1 MKKIKEGIR
10 RCMKKRNSWIQ
21 KKSVVAIVAI
31 LLLIAILAVAAELGM
46 KSGGRPHEVIE
57 KIKNG
62 NKDNNERKS
71 YSNSNSD
78 NMNGEDEKK
87 ESLNDLDSES
97 NTGYGYEMDVFSDK
111 NNSTEKKTVYE
122 KGYDLP
128 VDKQA
133 DKTAK
138 EELHD
143 MMQSVWTI
151 YDKSEK
157 GNTSNVVLPSKTVQ
171 KILDK
176 IESCSV
182 PAFFSGREEHMRNA
196 DKFDTFLKKAQK
208 GEKGSIIVYEVHED
222 GGIGR
227 NKYTFDG
234 KDMYVLYVG
243 SVWNDNEDVIS
254 IDTTYT
260 RIKEWNYA
268 KDGWFTGEYCVPEP
282 PERSETVD
290 GRFKILV

>member
-1 MKKIKEGIR
+1 
-10 RCMKKRNSWIQ
+10 MKKRSNWIQ
-21 KKSVVAIVAI
+21 KKSIVVIVAI
-31 LLLIAILAVAAELGM
+31 LLLIAILAVATELGM

-62 NKDNNERKS
+62 NKDSNERES
-71 YSNSNSD
+71 YSNSDSD
-78 NMNGEDEKK
+78 NMAGEDDEEK
-87 ESLNDLDSES
+87 SQNDSDSES

-111 NNSTEKKTVYE
+111 NNSTEKKTIYE

-128 VDKQA
+128 VDKQE

-138 EELHD
+138 EELHE
-143 MMQSVWTI
+143 MMQTVWPI

-157 GNTSNVVLPSKTVQ
+157 GDTSNVVLPSKTVQ

-196 DKFDTFLKKAQK
+196 DKFDTFLKNAQK
-208 GEKGSIIVYEVHED
+208 GKKDSIVVYEVHED

-234 KDMYVLYVG
+234 QNMYVLYVG

>member
-1 MKKIKEGIR
+1 
-10 RCMKKRNSWIQ
+10 MKKRNSWVQ
-21 KKSVVAIVAI
+21 KKSVVVIIAV
-31 LLLIAILAVAAELGM
+31 LLIIAILAVVAELGM

-57 KIKNG
+57 NIKNR
-62 NKDNNERKS
+62 NKNSNE
-71 YSNSNSD
+71 NDSNSD
-78 NMNGEDEKK
+78 SDNMKAEGEKK
-87 ESLNDLDSES
+87 EYEGDSNSES

-128 VDKQA
+128 VDEQE

-138 EELHD
+138 EELHE
-143 MMQSVWTI
+143 MMQTVWSI

-157 GNTSNVVLPSKTVQ
+157 GDTSNVVLPNETVQ

-182 PAFFSGREEHMRNA
+182 PAFFNGREEHMRNA

-234 KDMYVLYVG
+234 QNMYVLYVG
-243 SVWNDNEDVIS
+243 SVWNDDEDVIS

-260 RIKEWNYA
+260 RIKEWNYE

-290 GRFKILV
+290 GRFRILV

>member
-1 MKKIKEGIR
+1 
-10 RCMKKRNSWIQ
+10 MKKRNSWIQ

>member
-1 MKKIKEGIR
+1 
-10 RCMKKRNSWIQ
+10 MKKRSSWIQ
-21 KKSVVAIVAI
+21 KKSIVVIVAI
-31 LLLIAILAVAAELGM
+31 LLLIAILAVATELGM

-62 NKDNNERKS
+62 NKDNNERES

-78 NMNGEDEKK
+78 NMNVEDEKK

-128 VDKQA
+128 VDKQE

-138 EELHD
+138 EELHN
-143 MMQSVWTI
+143 MMQAVWPI

-157 GNTSNVVLPSKTVQ
+157 GDASNVVLPSKTVQ

-196 DKFDTFLKKAQK
+196 DKFDTFLKNAQK

-234 KDMYVLYVG
+234 QNMYVLYAG

-260 RIKEWNYA
+260 RIKEWNYS

>member
-1 MKKIKEGIR
+1 
-10 RCMKKRNSWIQ
+10 MKKRNSWIQ

-62 NKDNNERKS
+62 NKDNNERDS
-71 YSNSNSD
+71 DSDSNSD
-78 NMNGEDEKK
+78 SDNMAEEDDEEK
-87 ESLNDLDSES
+87 SQNDSDSES

-128 VDKQA
+128 VDKQE

-138 EELHD
+138 EELHE
-143 MMQSVWTI
+143 MMQTVWPI

-157 GNTSNVVLPSKTVQ
+157 GDTSNVVLPSKTIQ

-182 PAFFSGREEHMRNA
+182 PAFFSGREEHMRNT
-196 DKFDTFLKKAQK
+196 DKFDTFLKNAQK
-208 GEKGSIIVYEVHED
+208 GKKGSIIVYEVHED

-234 KDMYVLYVG
+234 QNMYVLYVG
-243 SVWNDNEDVIS
+243 SVWNDDEDVIS

>member
-1 MKKIKEGIR
+1 
-10 RCMKKRNSWIQ
+10 MKKRNSWIQ

-46 KSGGRPHEVIE
+46 KSGGRPHDVIE

-62 NKDNNERKS
+62 NKANNEGD
-71 YSNSNSD
+71 SNSD
-78 NMNGEDEKK
+78 SNKMAREDDEK
-87 ESLNDLDSES
+87 ESQNDSDSES

-111 NNSTEKKTVYE
+111 NNSTEQKTIYE

-128 VDKQA
+128 VDKQE

-157 GNTSNVVLPSKTVQ
+157 GDTSNVVLPSKTVQ

-234 KDMYVLYVG
+234 EDMYVLYVG
-243 SVWNDNEDVIS
+243 SVWNDNKDVIS

-260 RIKEWNYA
+260 RIKEWNYT

>member
-1 MKKIKEGIR
+1 
-10 RCMKKRNSWIQ
+10 
-21 KKSVVAIVAI
+21 
-31 LLLIAILAVAAELGM
+31 M

-62 NKDNNERKS
+62 NKDSNEKKS
-71 YSNSNSD
+71 YSNSDSD
-78 NMNGEDEKK
+78 NMNGEDGEK

-128 VDKQA
+128 VDEHE

-138 EELHD
+138 EELHE
-143 MMQSVWTI
+143 MMQTVWPI

-157 GNTSNVVLPSKTVQ
+157 GDTSNVVLPSKTVQ

-234 KDMYVLYVG
+234 QNMYVLYVG
-243 SVWNDNEDVIS
+243 SVWNDDEDVIS

>member
-1 MKKIKEGIR
+1 
-10 RCMKKRNSWIQ
+10 MKKRSNWIQ
-21 KKSVVAIVAI
+21 KKSIVVIVAI

-62 NKDNNERKS
+62 NNESNERDS
-71 YSNSNSD
+71 DSNSD
-78 NMNGEDEKK
+78 SNNMAGEDDE
-87 ESLNDLDSES
+87 ESQNDSDSES

-128 VDKQA
+128 VDKQE

-138 EELHD
+138 EELHG
-143 MMQSVWTI
+143 MMQTVWPI

-157 GNTSNVVLPSKTVQ
+157 GDTSNVVLPSKTVQ

-196 DKFDTFLKKAQK
+196 DKFDTFLKNAQK
-208 GEKGSIIVYEVHED
+208 GKKDNIVVYEVHED

-234 KDMYVLYVG
+234 QNMYVLYVG
-243 SVWNDNEDVIS
+243 SVWNDDEDVIS

>member
-1 MKKIKEGIR
+1 
-10 RCMKKRNSWIQ
+10 MKKRNNWIQ
-21 KKSVVAIVAI
+21 KKSIVVIVAI
-31 LLLIAILAVAAELGM
+31 LLLIAILAVATELGM

-62 NKDNNERKS
+62 NKDNKERES
-71 YSNSNSD
+71 YSNSDSD
-78 NMNGEDEKK
+78 NMNGEDGEK
-87 ESLNDLDSES
+87 ESLNDSDSES

-128 VDKQA
+128 VDKQE

-138 EELHD
+138 EELHG
-143 MMQSVWTI
+143 MMQTVWPI

-157 GNTSNVVLPSKTVQ
+157 GDTSNVVLPSKTVQ

-196 DKFDTFLKKAQK
+196 DKFDTFLKNAQK
-208 GEKGSIIVYEVHED
+208 GKKDNIVVYEVHED

-234 KDMYVLYVG
+234 QNMYVLYVG
-243 SVWNDNEDVIS
+243 SVWNDDEDVIS

>member
-1 MKKIKEGIR
+1 M
-10 RCMKKRNSWIQ
+10 
-21 KKSVVAIVAI
+21 
-31 LLLIAILAVAAELGM
+31 AAELGM
-46 KSGGRPHEVIE
+46 KSGSRPLGMIE

-62 NKDNNERKS
+62 NKDNNE
-71 YSNSNSD
+71 SNSD
-78 NMNGEDEKK
+78 
-87 ESLNDLDSES
+87 SDLDSDNMEGEDGERES
-97 NTGYGYEMDVFSDK
+97 KNDSDSELNTGYGYEMDVFSDK

-128 VDKQA
+128 VDEQEN
-133 DKTAK
+133 KTAK
-138 EELHD
+138 EELHE
-143 MMQSVWTI
+143 MMQAVWPI

-157 GNTSNVVLPSKTVQ
+157 GDTSNVVLPSKTIK

-182 PAFFSGREEHMRNA
+182 PAFFSGREEHMCNA
-196 DKFDTFLKKAQK
+196 DKFDAFLKKAQK
-208 GEKGSIIVYEVHED
+208 GEKDSIVVYEVHED

-227 NKYTFDG
+227 NKYIFDG
-234 KDMYVLYVG
+234 QNMYVLYVG
-243 SVWNDNEDVIS
+243 SVWNDDEDVIS

-290 GRFKILV
+290 GRFRILV

>member
-1 MKKIKEGIR
+1 
-10 RCMKKRNSWIQ
+10 MKKRNSWIQ
-21 KKSVVAIVAI
+21 KKRVIVIMAV

-57 KIKNG
+57 NIKNG
-62 NKDNNERKS
+62 NK
-71 YSNSNSD
+71 NSNENDSNLDSD
-78 NMNGEDEKK
+78 IMKGKGEEK
-87 ESLNDLDSES
+87 ESESDSDSEA

-128 VDKQA
+128 VDKQE

-138 EELHD
+138 EELHE
-143 MMQSVWTI
+143 MMQTVWPI

-157 GNTSNVVLPSKTVQ
+157 GDTSNVVLSNETVK

-176 IESCSV
+176 IENCSV

-196 DKFDTFLKKAQK
+196 DKFDAFLKKAQK
-208 GEKGSIIVYEVHED
+208 GEKSSIIVYEVHED

-234 KDMYVLYVG
+234 QNMYVLYVG
-243 SVWNDNEDVIS
+243 SVWNDDEDVIS

-290 GRFKILV
+290 GRFRILV